1 MSSSQGPFQFSSGSL
16 RSTAKCNLAHIESF
30 YRPSSTGAGVSSM
43 HASLFSTRPPG
54 VGASWG
60 STVASHGDS
69 IFLGGNE
76 KQMMQNLNDRLAA
89 YLDKVRSLEAA
100 NAQLESCIMEWHK
113 KRSHGKRYDFNQFEQ
128 SIADMQGQIQDG
140 KINNASV
147 LLQIDNAKLASEE
160 FRLKYEAEKYQ
171 REGVQF
177 DIENL
182 RKELDNLTIVTTD
195 LEMEIEGL
203 REEHILRKKDHE
215 ADMHEQRS
223 TKDVNVNVKVKAT
236 PPEDLT
242 KILAGIREDY
252 EAIIEKNLRGLDV
265 WYKEQTSA
273 ASLAVTNSPEQ
284 LQNNDKEIKNL
295 KRNFQALEIELQ
307 AQLSKKH
314 ALENTLS
321 ETRAHYASRLQ
332 NIQEFISKCEEELSE
347 LRHDVRCQSNKYK
360 VLLGIKT
367 RLEREIS
374 TYQLLLEGRTDE
386 ITRNFES
393 SAKEH
398 TASTD
403 HRLKTVVQDSV
414 DGQVVSTTIHE
425 IHQQE

>member
-1 MSSSQGPFQFSSGSL
+1 MSSSQGPFQFSSGSP
-16 RSTAKCNLAHIESF
+16 RSAARCNLAHIGSF
-30 YRPSSTGAGVSSM
+30 YRPSSTGAGASSM

-60 STVASHGDS
+60 STGMSHGDS

-100 NAQLESCIMEWHK
+100 NAQLESCIVEWHK
-113 KRSHGKRYDFNQFEQ
+113 KRSHGKRYDFNQFEC
-128 SIADMQGQIQDG
+128 ILQIQDG

-171 REGVQF
+171 RQGVQF
-177 DIENL
+177 DVENL

-215 ADMHEQRS
+215 ADMHKQRS
-223 TKDVNVNVKVKAT
+223 TKDVTVNVKVKAT
-236 PPEDLT
+236 PPEDLV

-252 EAIIEKNLRGLDV
+252 EAIIEKNRQGLDV

-273 ASLAVTNSPEQ
+273 ASLAVTTSPEQ
-284 LQNNDKEIKNL
+284 IQNNDKEIKNL
-295 KRNFQALEIELQ
+295 KRIFQTLEIELQ

-314 ALENTLS
+314 ALEDTLS
-321 ETRAHYASRLQ
+321 ETRAHYASKLQ
-332 NIQEFISKCEEELSE
+332 NIQEFISKCQEELSE

-367 RLEREIS
+367 RLEKEIS

-386 ITRNFES
+386 
-393 SAKEH
+393 
-398 TASTD
+398 
-403 HRLKTVVQDSV
+403 LKTIVQDSV
-414 DGQVVSTTIHE
+414 DGHVVSTTINE
-425 IHQQE
+425 IHQLE